1 MRVPVVSGWA
11 RRRKVS
17 RVIEHIGL
25 LEEEIRNECAVLLDL
40 VDTNDDLAVEIRRLL
55 EALEG

>member
-1 MRVPVVSGWA
+1 MRIATIGGWA
-11 RRRKVS
+11 RRRKIT

-40 VDTNDDLAVEIRRLL
+40 VDANDDLAVEIRRLL

>member
-1 MRVPVVSGWA
+1 MRIPVVSGWA